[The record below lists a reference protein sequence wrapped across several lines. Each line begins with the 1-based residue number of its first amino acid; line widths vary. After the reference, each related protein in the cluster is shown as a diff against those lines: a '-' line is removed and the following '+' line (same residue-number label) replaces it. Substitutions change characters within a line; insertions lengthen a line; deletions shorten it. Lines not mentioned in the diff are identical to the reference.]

1 MRIPIRE
8 QLGALVLLATLTAL
22 AVISIASWIV
32 NYNRVITLRTQY
44 LGLTAGLKAAQ
55 LSSNLDLMERSVRSL
70 STRIK
75 LQNTLIA
82 HNNGTDATA
91 MFASFAS
98 DLAMALNA
106 PQSDVLT
113 LQAMIFDYNSGGS
126 GVGSSL
132 LNVTG
137 LDINVALP
145 YGGFLGDA
153 IGGYPPT
160 LYPNLTYA
168 ADPDGRSY
176 AYYAGQK
183 LDLNSAVFLGPW
195 QINTTFALSSITLPV
210 INNASDTGII
220 GYMAVVLDSRL
231 ILEVLNSP
239 VGLDKTGVMLLIGPD
254 TQNNDFAG
262 YGYMETLPF
271 LGAENTGLEDQL
283 VHFVVPP
290 NETYNNQRHAQRAFG
305 TSQAPFPMRNYFI
318 VREAAT
324 SSTGQIN
331 NQGGDI
337 STKNEQ
343 GIEVSVGYAIPST
356 RLVDWILML
365 EQSKAEVYQPIV
377 MLRKVLIAC
386 VFGSALVI
394 VLLALPLA
402 HYSSRPIRR
411 LRDATERSIIR
422 MDTQPSTLNEKD
434 PDVST
439 GAISPELAGPS
450 HEADHNPTTKYPWMF
465 WKQPQTR
472 ETQASNYRTTLKK
485 QYPIPETVKARRFWI
500 QDELTDLTQYFNE
513 MSDELVLFY
522 GKLEE
527 RVRIRTAELETAK
540 KAAEAANE
548 SKTLFI
554 ANISH
559 ELKYE
564 CSLDSCLFVLLA
576 DY

>member
-1 MRIPIRE
+1 
-8 QLGALVLLATLTAL
+8 
-22 AVISIASWIV
+22 
-32 NYNRVITLRTQY
+32 
-44 LGLTAGLKAAQ
+44 
-55 LSSNLDLMERSVRSL
+55 
-70 STRIK
+70 
-75 LQNTLIA
+75 
-82 HNNGTDATA
+82 
-91 MFASFAS
+91 
-98 DLAMALNA
+98 
-106 PQSDVLT
+106 
-113 LQAMIFDYNSGGS
+113 
-126 GVGSSL
+126 
-132 LNVTG
+132 
-137 LDINVALP
+137 
-145 YGGFLGDA
+145 
-153 IGGYPPT
+153 
-160 LYPNLTYA
+160 
-168 ADPDGRSY
+168 
-176 AYYAGQK
+176 
-183 LDLNSAVFLGPW
+183 
-195 QINTTFALSSITLPV
+195 
-210 INNASDTGII
+210 
-220 GYMAVVLDSRL
+220 
-231 ILEVLNSP
+231 
-239 VGLDKTGVMLLIGPD
+239 MLLVGPD
-254 TQNNDFAG
+254 TQNNDFTG
-262 YGYMETLPF
+262 YGYMEALPF
-271 LGAENTGLEDQL
+271 LGAENTGLGDQL

-290 NETYNNQRHAQRAFG
+290 NETYNNKRHAQRAFG
-305 TSQAPFPMRNYFI
+305 TSQAPFPMRNYSI
-318 VREAAT
+318 VRDAAT

-337 STKNEQ
+337 STRNEQ
-343 GIEVSVGYAIPST
+343 GIEVSVGYAVPST
-356 RLVDWILML
+356 RLVDWVLML

-434 PDVST
+434 PDSST
-439 GAISPELAGPS
+439 GAISPELAGTS
-450 HEADHNPTTKYPWMF
+450 HETDLNPTTKYPWMF

-559 ELKYE
+559 ELKYGSH
-564 CSLDSCLFVLLA
+564 CIYVCTA
-576 DY
+576 Y